1 MEMFEKN
8 LSKKNFTKSTD
19 LDVKVTV
26 IFQLEISYGKTIQ
39 FYLKLL
45 ICVFYFVQEF
55 EKKYDWKWENSNV
68 AEIYRLNQENTI

>member
-1 MEMFEKN
+1 MGMFEKN

-45 ICVFYFVQEF
+45 ICVFYFVQE
-55 EKKYDWKWENSNV
+55 V
-68 AEIYRLNQENTI
+68 